1 MRTVSLVDR
10 IKWELHDSVN
20 PRAIAVGDITNDQCN
35 ELVVGTTGGRLL
47 VFRGQGR
54 SHAAPG
60 AATQPELLKH
70 ESGPWTFYVNLGV
83 LNCVAIGDI
92 RGQGKNSVICINTN
106 GDFYIFDYPWKPI
119 QPAHIFRKLSKDH
132 TNLHRGA
139 VWATDAIALQTP
151 GWQSTLPTA
160 PPPPKPPTGPTPV
173 LPQTVDAN
181 LLHLASLHHLQT
193 PSSDG
198 PTDASS
204 VPVGQTSKD
213 RLRGLMHKHSFDESG
228 TARPKA
234 KSEQA
239 VPQAVV
245 SPTST
250 KGKGSETASPTTLSP
265 PASAKPGKLDDSL
278 ISWLRQKSSGK
289 LPATRSPRTPL
300 SPITEG
306 AAQTH
311 SPVPLNHE
319 GGAMSRPPLTTGGFR
334 ATSNTPSLE
343 SHHQIY
349 QYSSKFFLSI
359 NSDQLLIADFDQC
372 GQNEIILAGPGNSLY
387 AYSVFSEA
395 EDTHDGSTYQCTDPN
410 CKTHHKLARPFIYE
424 SQSTAS
430 STPAATSSNTANNS
444 PSQTHSAASTHYTPP
459 TQQGKQPPFFASPG
473 PAIDPNVPYAHER
486 AAKHYSARPHTQL
499 YPYYYKQF
507 NNYREVSAVQPS
519 FRRLRTFTPVGKSS
533 ATQADPEPAAAVG
546 SMPLDG
552 KATANGRES
561 GGSSVAT
568 KASGQISRPSGSRL
582 SVSSANGPPKETESA
597 GKTTKDQ
604 AKPAAP
610 RVLHF
615 PSRFPGM
622 PGIRDFIPTKGK
634 AAGLSN
640 GKGPL
645 VPQAQPNN
653 SRRHSDRLYLKMR
666 WSFDKE
672 ISSLSFIPLH
682 PVLKESLLVVC
693 HPGGSTT
700 FINRLGA
707 KLFTIDPPVALP
719 PPSPRYASTNPSYTT
734 SPVNSSVRVSPLVRE
749 KPLLRY
755 PDHLSGRSSPNRSPL
770 RHAHSPGQQIPE
782 LQLDTSPHSSL
793 PHRTTTPSVD
803 DKEPDG
809 ASNAG
814 ETRKSPR
821 VSDPRCLEDGHQRTA
836 SPLKDSTDKAE
847 YLGQELRA
855 RASAEVLAGVQC
867 GPQHPNSIAVVRMD
881 GLVILIDP
889 QKYDFTSLPDYNPL
903 LLHTGWPILS
913 RSSMLQD
920 QYLALK
926 QDAQL
931 GQTPDSTAQSAGA
944 GAGAANP
951 RISAL
956 PGEGSSPG
964 RHGEPDNFT
973 TATSTVPAAWAHPPT
988 TPLHSHSHS
997 EKHRPSGTAT
1007 AVLDPRLHPAAYPQ
1021 WPSNLPGPPFDL
1033 SMVGEINPSGSHDSH
1048 SPIHYIS
1055 HRNLPTPQPLATASP
1070 HSHPRVVQLHWRG
1083 TGDPPLEPNE
1093 YIFSLHLLELPVDN
1107 MTHALNAVL
1116 QQRGGRAAIPSASE
1130 SLGRRTKAIG
1140 KDTQTTLST
1149 AQATGE
1155 EPSDTGTGFRRMVIP
1170 RNFAYLA
1177 ISTGSEEP
1185 IASATEVEPSSS
1197 RLARKSSNVSQTAR
1211 HLEAI
1216 RDQSELSRATQP
1228 TYTKSPSLSFTQ
1240 VLPTEDI
1247 PAPVPLHH
1255 DSLASQSGRGTGVTA
1270 TVMHCHTTSHSLR
1283 SAADNT
1289 SMTDSTGRGPSTRP
1303 GSRSSLFE
1311 PVTDHRVD
1319 SSLVS
1324 STAPKRIRT
1333 YTNLLNVRGSH
1344 GGDDGTIAAA
1354 AEGDRRTFSSF
1365 APATFTDISG
1375 LHAMASSGAAW
1386 GSVATPVATPV
1397 IAAGMTSRQSSG
1409 TYSQLFT
1416 PSGSRAVSSHQSP
1429 IGGESNHVAPAMTL
1443 VNAASAAPIPS
1454 LVSTSGP
1461 RPPGSMLRRQSVDSG
1476 ALWSR
1481 SSRSHIT
1488 SAPDYAVPP
1497 MAPVRAIS
1505 DNAVPLLSGAVPP
1518 QPHSASPLT
1527 NPPRLH
1533 SHHTWSGA
1541 TSRRKTL
1548 TLSHTSGSLSQ
1559 ASTPGTTTIMA
1570 TTGAP
1575 VHRTLPSIAALGS
1588 PGSLPHFGSPLPFS
1602 TLGMSASMSTP
1613 GTQVSTHQVLGLTAT
1628 TTTTSRPF
1636 KASPSVAEAP
1646 AEVNA
1651 VHVSTH
1657 SSAFRQNSRWHLSPS
1672 HARSLSST
1680 AGGGQ
1685 ESFSVT
1691 PALGARVYHS
1701 VRYATTPSGL
1711 DSYASSLNSP
1721 LLAASPAMSALG
1733 LHPNESPDPHSAMS
1747 SSMLEIPAH
1756 QPLGSGYPLSL
1767 MASSDSIAADATK
1780 WSHSELGA
1788 SSVNAHQLPLVQA
1801 TSRQM
1806 LVMSAWNGTTTL
1818 VDPKTQ
1824 EALQFQ
1830 FPRHIRA
1837 FAAGMYALE
1846 KGRNVP
1852 CLFYVDYNES
1862 LYVYYNIAVG
1872 LNRVPTLPEI
1882 MEPLDLP
1889 TNLGTPAT
1897 TTGSINYAGVANPSV
1912 LAHAILTQN
1921 SPLGRSLPSR
1931 SADELPRASQP
1942 ASSQGSPRVNRP
1954 TPPPL
1959 PPIDTSVSRTSQ
1971 SGGRGMARLPGRNA
1985 SGNAVLLWNANTAHV
2000 PTPQFAQMAKLIY
2013 DCLH

>member
-60 AATQPELLKH
+60 AASQPELLKH

-92 RGQGKNSVICINTN
+92 RGQGRNSVICINTN

-139 VWATDAIALQTP
+139 VWATDSITLQTP
-151 GWQSTLPTA
+151 GWQSTLPTV
-160 PPPPKPPTGPTPV
+160 PPPPKPSTGSTPV
-173 LPQTVDAN
+173 LPQTVNAN
-181 LLHLASLHHLQT
+181 LLHQEALFHLQT
-193 PSSDG
+193 LPSDE
-198 PTDASS
+198 PTDASPF
-204 VPVGQTSKD
+204 PVDQASQGS
-213 RLRGLMHKHSFDESG
+213 RRGLMHKHSFDEPG
-228 TARPKA
+228 AARSKTL
-234 KSEQA
+234 SEQPP
-239 VPQAVV
+239 PQTVV
-245 SPTST
+245 SPAST
-250 KGKGSETASPTTLSP
+250 KGKGLETASPTTLSP

-319 GGAMSRPPLTTGGFR
+319 GGTMSRPPLTSSGFR
-334 ATSNTPSLE
+334 ASSNVPSLE

-387 AYSVFSEA
+387 AYSVFSET
-395 EDTHDGSTYQCTDPN
+395 EDAHDGSTYQCTDPN
-410 CKTHHKLARPFIYE
+410 CKAHHKLARPFIYE

-459 TQQGKQPPFFASPG
+459 TQQGKQPAFFTSPG

-507 NNYREVSAVQPS
+507 NNYKEISAVQPS

-533 ATQADPEPAAAVG
+533 STQADLESATAVG
-546 SMPLDG
+546 SMPNDC
-552 KATANGRES
+552 KASAPGRES
-561 GGSSVAT
+561 GGSSVVT
-568 KASGQISRPSGSRL
+568 KGSGQASRPSGSRL
-582 SVSSANGPPKETESA
+582 SVSSTNGPPKEAESVGDAGRAA
-597 GKTTKDQ
+597 GKAIKDP
-604 AKPAAP
+604 AKSTAP

-615 PSRFPGM
+615 PSRFTGM

-653 SRRHSDRLYLKMR
+653 SCRHSDRLYLKMR
-666 WSFDKE
+666 WSFDKK
-672 ISSLSFIPLH
+672 IASLSFIPLH

-707 KLFTIDPPVALP
+707 KLFTIDPPAALP
-719 PPSPRYASTNPSYTT
+719 LPSPRYASTNPSYAN
-734 SPVNSSVRVSPLVRE
+734 SPANSSVRASPLIRE

-755 PDHLSGRSSPNRSPL
+755 PGRLSGRSSPNRSPL

-782 LQLDTSPHSSL
+782 LQLDASPHPSL
-793 PHRTTTPSVD
+793 SRRTTAPSAD
-803 DKEPDG
+803 EKEVEG
-809 ASNAG
+809 ANHTG
-814 ETRKSPR
+814 EIRKSPR
-821 VSDPRCLEDGHQRTA
+821 ISDPRSVEDAHQHTD
-836 SPLKDSTDKAE
+836 SPRKESTDKAE
-847 YLGQELRA
+847 YLGHELRA

-867 GPQHPNSIAVVRMD
+867 SPLHPNSIAVVRMD

-913 RSSMLQD
+913 RSSMLHD
-920 QYLALK
+920 QYIALK

-931 GQTPDSTAQSAGA
+931 GQTPDSTAPTA

-951 RISAL
+951 RTSAL
-956 PGEGSSPG
+956 SGQGAS
-964 RHGEPDNFT
+964 DNH
-973 TATSTVPAAWAHPPT
+973 TATATTIPAPWAHPPT
-988 TPLHSHSHS
+988 TPLHS
-997 EKHRPSGTAT
+997 EKHRHSGTVT
-1007 AVLDPRLHPAAYPQ
+1007 AVLDPRLHPAAYSQ

-1070 HSHPRVVQLHWRG
+1070 HSHPRVVPLHWRG
-1083 TGDPPLEPNE
+1083 EGDPPLEPNE
-1093 YIFSLHLLELPVDN
+1093 YIFSLHLVELPADN

-1116 QQRGGRAAIPSASE
+1116 QQGGGRRAIPSASE
-1130 SLGRRTKAIG
+1130 PRGRRPR
-1140 KDTQTTLST
+1140 
-1149 AQATGE
+1149 ATGHVAQNALITTQIPGD
-1155 EPSDTGTGFRRMVIP
+1155 EPSSSGTGFRRMVIP
-1170 RNFAYLA
+1170 RNFAYRVVD
-1177 ISTGSEEP
+1177 TGPEGNVTNT
-1185 IASATEVEPSSS
+1185 TEAEPSSS

-1240 VLPTEDI
+1240 VLPTDDI
-1247 PAPVPLHH
+1247 PASVPIHH
-1255 DSLASQSGRGTGVTA
+1255 DGLPFQSGPRNGVTTSA
-1270 TVMHCHTTSHSLR
+1270 TQYHTTPHSIR
-1283 SAADNT
+1283 SAADNI

-1303 GSRSSLFE
+1303 GSRNSLFE
-1311 PVTDHRVD
+1311 PVTDHRTEGP
-1319 SSLVS
+1319 LVS

-1333 YTNLLNVRGSH
+1333 YTNLLNVRG
-1344 GGDDGTIAAA
+1344 GDEGSTAAG
-1354 AEGDRRTFSSF
+1354 GDRRTFSSF
-1365 APATFTDISG
+1365 APATFTDTSG
-1375 LHAMASSGAAW
+1375 LHALAGSGAAW

-1397 IAAGMTSRQSSG
+1397 MVAGMTSRQSSG

-1416 PSGSRAVSSHQSP
+1416 PSESRAVSNHQSP
-1429 IGGESNHVAPAMTL
+1429 LGGESNHAAPTTTIADTISGAPTPSL
-1443 VNAASAAPIPS
+1443 ASASGPIPPS
-1454 LVSTSGP
+1454 
-1461 RPPGSMLRRQSVDSG
+1461 SMLRRQSVDSG

-1481 SSRSHIT
+1481 GGRSHIT
-1488 SAPDYAVPP
+1488 SAPDYTMPP
-1497 MAPVRAIS
+1497 IAPVRAIS
-1505 DNAVPLLSGAVPP
+1505 DNVVPLLSGVLPP

-1541 TSRRKTL
+1541 TSRRKAL
-1548 TLSHTSGSLSQ
+1548 TLSHASGSPSQ
-1559 ASTPGTTTIMA
+1559 ASTPSTTAA
-1570 TTGAP
+1570 TTGAL
-1575 VHRTLPSIAALGS
+1575 VHRTLPSFVALGG
-1588 PGSLPHFGSPLPFS
+1588 PGSLPHFGSPLPFP
-1602 TLGMSASMSTP
+1602 TLGISASLSTP
-1613 GTQVSTHQVLGLTAT
+1613 GTQASAQQTLGL
-1628 TTTTSRPF
+1628 TTTSRPF

-1651 VHVSTH
+1651 VHVSAH
-1657 SSAFRQNSRWHLSPS
+1657 SSAFRQHSGWHLSPS

-1680 AGGGQ
+1680 AGGGGQ
-1685 ESFSVT
+1685 ESSSTT
-1691 PALGARVYHS
+1691 PALGARAHHS
-1701 VRYATTPSGL
+1701 TRYATVPSGL

-1721 LLAASPAMSALG
+1721 LLVASPAMSALG
-1733 LHPNESPDPHSAMS
+1733 LLPNESPGAPSAMS

-1767 MASSDSIAADATK
+1767 VASSDSIAAEAAK
-1780 WSHSELGA
+1780 WSNSELGV
-1788 SSVNAHQLPLVQA
+1788 SSLSAPQLPMVQA

-1818 VDPKTQ
+1818 VDPQTR
-1824 EALQFQ
+1824 EAIQFQ

-1862 LYVYYNIAVG
+1862 IYVYYNIAVG

-1889 TNLGTPAT
+1889 TNLSTPAA
-1897 TTGSINYAGVANPSV
+1897 TTGSTNHTGIVNPSM

-1921 SPLGRSLPSR
+1921 SPLGRSLPAR

-1942 ASSQGSPRVNRP
+1942 ASNQGSPRAHRS
-1954 TPPPL
+1954 TPPSL

-1971 SGGRGMARLPGRNA
+1971 PGNRGMAKLPGRNA
-1985 SGNAVLLWNANTAHV
+1985 SGDAMPPWHTNTAHV